1 MAENDLK
8 VIQKAKEL
16 ATHTLKVT
24 SKGCRRDY
32 IYSCTESASR
42 QLKILA

>member
-1 MAENDLK
+1 MEENDLK

-24 SKGCRRDY
+24 SNANRYGE
-32 IYSCTESASR
+32 I
-42 QLKILA
+42 

>member
-16 ATHTLKVT
+16 AAHTLKVT
-24 SKGCRRDY
+24 SNANRLNRV
-32 IYSCTESASR
+32 R
-42 QLKILA
+42 LKIR